1 MRQTTQAE
9 IAGASQAIG
18 MEADAHST
26 LAHLGGVMSELRA
39 ILDAETALIRA
50 GELRQ
55 AAGLEPRK
63 SELAGRYFRGAQRL
77 KANTQSLGQLGGADM
92 TGDLGAVRAAHEELQ
107 AALKTNLIVLT
118 TAHSVS
124 EGIVRRLSGE
134 LARKSSP
141 QIYGAGG
148 RPSGANPR
156 HAQPLALS
164 RTL

>member
-1 MRQTTQAE
+1 MRQTTQAA
-9 IAGASQAIG
+9 IAGAPHPIG
-18 MEADAHST
+18 TEADTHST
-26 LAHLGGVMSELRA
+26 LAHLGDVMDELRA

-63 SELAGRYFRGAQRL
+63 RDLAGRYFRGAERL
-77 KANTQSLGQLGGADM
+77 KANAHMLARLAEGDM
-92 TGDLGAVRAAHEELQ
+92 SVDLGALRAAHEELQ
-107 AALKTNLIVLT
+107 AALKTNLVVLA

-148 RPSGANPR
+148 RPSSPNPR